1 MKLLLDV
8 NARGA
13 LLTLLLEL
21 GYDVVCVG
29 DVNPK
34 MDDDDIIDWA
44 VGEDR
49 IIITTDVDFEQMIW
63 LQEKSHHGVLCLENL
78 RRFREA
84 KTT

>member
-8 NARGA
+8 NASGA

-63 LQEKSHHGVLCLENL
+63 LQEKSHRGVLCLENL